1 MNNSDDHSN
10 HVLPLWIYIAV
21 FSALIVLT
29 VTTVAVA
36 QVDLGGTANLI
47 IAMVVA
53 CIKAGLVALFFM
65 HLLYDKKIYL
75 YVFMSS
81 LVCLA
86 IFIIF
91 TSFDIFRRD
100 AINPITAQPIQ
111 AEGKIYPGI
120 RAKAAADHGHG
131 HEAEDAH

>member
-1 MNNSDDHSN
+1 MNHSDDHSN
-10 HVLPLWIYIAV
+10 HVLPLWVYLGV
-21 FSALIVLT
+21 FSALLVLT

-53 CIKAGLVALFFM
+53 CVKAGLVALFFM

-100 AINPITAQPIQ
+100 AINPVTAQPIE
-111 AEGKIYPGI
+111 AEGKIYPAL
-120 RAKAAADHGHG
+120 RAEAAAHGHS
-131 HEAEDAH
+131 HEASDSH

>member
-10 HVLPLWIYIAV
+10 HVLPLWVYLGV
-21 FSALIVLT
+21 FSALLVLT

-36 QVDLGGTANLI
+36 QVDLGTTANLI

-53 CIKAGLVALFFM
+53 CVKAGLVALFFM

-81 LVCLA
+81 LVCLT

-91 TSFDIFRRD
+91 TGFDIFRRD
-100 AINPITAQPIQ
+100 AINPVTAQPIQ
-111 AEGKIYPGI
+111 AEGKIYPEI
-120 RAKAAADHGHG
+120 RAKAATLSGHKGADTH
-131 HEAEDAH
+131 